1 MIMIFFFNGKKV
13 DFNLTVEQN
22 RINQNNCLIFVK
34 KKSSDSYENNI
45 IEQNQNNN
53 YINNE
58 FKDKFEHNE
67 NFKYNPMEN
76 DHKINLLFQHS
87 KGQIFN
93 IVISPNAT
101 FKTAVK
107 KFCDK
112 VHLPF
117 SDLTKNKNKIFF
129 LYNASKL
136 DIEDSST
143 LAQIGLR
150 DFSSILVNDNIN
162 IIGA

>member
-1 MIMIFFFNGKKV
+1 MIFFFNGKKV

-58 FKDKFEHNE
+58 FKDKFEPNK

-76 DHKINLLFQHS
+76 EYKINLRFQHS
-87 KGQIFN
+87 TGKNFVIF
-93 IVISPNAT
+93 ISPNAT

-107 KFCDK
+107 RFCDL

>member
-1 MIMIFFFNGKKV
+1 MIFFFNGKKV

-58 FKDKFEHNE
+58 FKDKFEPNE

-76 DHKINLLFQHS
+76 EHKINLRFQYS
-87 KGQIFN
+87 TGKNFVIA
-93 IVISPNAT
+93 ISPKAT

-107 KFCDK
+107 KFCDL

-117 SDLTKNKNKIFF
+117 SDLAKNEGNILF
-129 LYNASKL
+129 LYNAAKL
-136 DIEDSST
+136 NIEDSRT
-143 LAQIGLR
+143 LAQIGLYAGG
-150 DFSSILVNDNIN
+150 SILVNDTIN

>member
-1 MIMIFFFNGKKV
+1 MIFFNGKKV

-58 FKDKFEHNE
+58 FKDKFEPNE

-76 DHKINLLFQHS
+76 EHKINLRFQYS
-87 KGQIFN
+87 TGKNFC

-107 KFCDK
+107 RFCDS

-117 SDLTKNKNKIFF
+117 SDLTKNERNIIF
-129 LYNASKL
+129 LYSAAKL
-136 DIEDSST
+136 NIEDSRT
-143 LAQIGLR
+143 LAQIGLY
-150 DFSSILVNDNIN
+150 DGSSILVNDTIN